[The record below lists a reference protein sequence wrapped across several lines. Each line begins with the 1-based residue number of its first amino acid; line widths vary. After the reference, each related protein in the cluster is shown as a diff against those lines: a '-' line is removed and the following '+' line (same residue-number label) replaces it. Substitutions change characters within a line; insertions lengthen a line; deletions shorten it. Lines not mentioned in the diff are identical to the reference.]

1 MHVPSA
7 IDRREALEALTLDGA
22 DLYDLLARAG
32 RAKLEHRGPEVVPCS
47 IVNAKCGHCSQD
59 CAFCAQSSRSRA
71 EIERYSLRSEE
82 ELMDEARAASDQ
94 GACRVSLVTSGK
106 SVNRPRELHVL
117 ARVLEAMDRE
127 LPVEIC
133 ASLGLLDRSTLGVL
147 RDAGLDRYHHNLET
161 CESFWPEI
169 CSSRSWRDSI
179 DTIEAARALGL
190 DVCCGGIFG
199 LGESLRQRV
208 ELLATL
214 RDLQVDCAPLNFLH
228 PIPGTPLGGIEP
240 LQPFD
245 CLKVVAV
252 ARLMMPETEIR
263 ICGGREHN
271 LRDLSSWLLMAGA
284 DGLMVGG
291 YLTTGGRTVSDDL
304 RMIEDAGLR
313 VASQAPRG
321 RKSP

>member
-1 MHVPSA
+1 MSGG
-7 IDRREALEALTLDGA
+7 INQQEALEALTLEGA
-22 DLYDLLARAG
+22 ELYDLLARAG
-32 RAKLEHRGPEVVPCS
+32 RVKLEHRGPEIVPCS

-59 CAFCAQSSRSRA
+59 CAFCAQSARSRA
-71 EIERYSLRSEE
+71 QIEKYSLRPEE
-82 ELMDEARAASDQ
+82 ELTAEARSAADQ

-106 SVNRPRELHVL
+106 SVTGVRDLQVL
-117 ARVLEAMDRE
+117 ARTLEVMNRE

-133 ASLGLLDRSTLGVL
+133 ASLGILDESTLLLL

-161 CESFWPEI
+161 CESYWPEI
-169 CSSRSWRDSI
+169 CTSRSWRDSI
-179 DTIEAARALGL
+179 DTIEAARGLGL

-199 LGESLRQRV
+199 LGESLAQRV
-208 ELLATL
+208 ELLSTL
-214 RDLQVDCAPLNFLH
+214 KNLEVDCAPLNFLH
-228 PIPGTPLGGIEP
+228 PIPGTPLEGIEP
-240 LQPFD
+240 LHPFE

-291 YLTTGGRTVSDDL
+291 YLTTGGRTVADDL
-304 RMIEDAGLR
+304 EMIEDAGLR
-313 VASQAPRG
+313 VAPQARHR
-321 RKSP
+321 RKSS